1 MKFPRKF
8 SDWALFRSRG
18 PEPAPIF
25 LDQRRVFILPTR
37 NGFWFA
43 GLLVVLLVASIQ
55 YTLSLGFILT
65 FLLAGVGMLGMLHTF
80 RNLAHVYV
88 SPGRVDPVFA
98 RSEALFTVAIENR
111 SNYDRFSIAM
121 QPGTQRSGPATQQ
134 AAPVYC
140 DAPALSSTDTIVSIP
155 ALQRGWFYPG
165 RITLSTR
172 FPLGLFRAWS
182 YVELDRPCLV
192 YPKPVYGPLP
202 TEAAQSDS
210 GERATAAAGSDDF
223 SGLRA
228 HQLSDSPRHI
238 AWKAVAR
245 GAALVTKQFAGRTDA
260 KLWLDWELLAG
271 EPNIEIRISRLT
283 GWVLRAEAQ
292 GVSYGLHLPGIEI
305 SPGHGDMHC
314 SACLK
319 VLALYAVPA

>member
-1 MKFPRKF
+1 MKFPAKF

-25 LDQRRVFILPTR
+25 LNQRRVFILPTR
-37 NGFWFA
+37 NGLWFS
-43 GLLVVLLVASIQ
+43 GLLVMLLIASIQ

-98 RSEALFTVAIENR
+98 ESDALFTVAIDNR
-111 SNYDRFSIAM
+111 SNYDRFSIALE
-121 QPGTQRSGPATQQ
+121 PGTQRRGPSEPR
-134 AAPVYC
+134 PVYC
-140 DAPALSSTDTIVSIP
+140 DVAALASGDAMVSIRAP
-155 ALQRGWFYPG
+155 RRGWLYPG

-182 YVELDRPCLV
+182 YIELDRPCLV
-192 YPKPVYGPLP
+192 YPKPAYGPLP
-202 TEAAQSDS
+202 AEAMQSDH

-260 KLWLDWELLAG
+260 KLWLDWDLLAA
-271 EPNIEIRISRLT
+271 EPNIEVRISRLT
-283 GWVLRAEAQ
+283 GWVLTAEAESL
-292 GVSYGLHLPGIEI
+292 SYGLHLPGVAIA
-305 SPGHGDMHC
+305 PGHGDVHC
-314 SACLK
+314 SVCLK
-319 VLALYAVPA
+319 VLALYALPA